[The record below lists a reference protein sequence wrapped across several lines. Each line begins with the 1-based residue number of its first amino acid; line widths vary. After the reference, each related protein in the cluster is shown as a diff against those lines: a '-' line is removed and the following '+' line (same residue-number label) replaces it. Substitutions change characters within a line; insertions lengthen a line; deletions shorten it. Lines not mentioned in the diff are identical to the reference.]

1 MTFRE
6 YYNLAINAFS
16 ENNIGH
22 LITEEKVEKLYKLS
36 SLLVETNKYVN
47 LTAITDEK
55 EILLKHFVDS
65 AAVSD
70 LISVGANVIDIG
82 CGAGFPSLPLA
93 ILRDDLNIVSLDST
107 GKKID
112 FVRSAAEALGLSNI
126 SAVCGR
132 AEEYVSDNRE
142 KYDVSI
148 SRAVARLNVLA
159 EISLPLVKVGG
170 KFIAMKSN
178 KGQEELDEADNGIKI
193 LGSKLETEKDDCLKL
208 EDDEIARKTFV
219 FKKIGKTPAIYPRK
233 YAQIQKKPL

>member
-1 MTFRE
+1 MTFSE

-16 ENNIGH
+16 ENNIRH
-22 LITEEKVEKLYKLS
+22 LITEEKVKKLYKLS
-36 SLLVETNKYVN
+36 SLLVETNKHVN

-70 LISVGANVIDIG
+70 LISVGASVIDIG

-93 ILRDDLNIVSLDST
+93 ILREDLRIVSLDST
-107 GKKID
+107 GKKIEY
-112 FVRSAAEALGLSNI
+112 VKKAAEMIGLNNVT
-126 SAVCGR
+126 AVCGR
-132 AEEYVSDNRE
+132 AEEYVVENRE
-142 KYDVSI
+142 KYDISI

-159 EISLPLVKVGG
+159 EISLPLVRVGG

-178 KGQEELDEADNGIKI
+178 KGQEELDEAKKGIKI
-193 LGSKLETEKDDCLKL
+193 LGAELEFEKDECLKI
-208 EDDEIARKTFV
+208 EDDEIVRKTYV
-219 FKKIGKTPAIYPRK
+219 FKKVQKTPATYPRK